1 MIKFEKILALT
12 DGSQNS
18 RSALRYA
25 ITLSRKFGSEL
36 DILLVIEDIPAYVSL
51 EVDESFL
58 SRLQDS
64 MRQEIE
70 ACIGYCRNVGVKA
83 HGVVRHGVPY
93 EEITNY
99 AREKDIDLI
108 VMATHGHTGLS
119 HILLGS
125 VAEKVI
131 HHAPCP
137 VLTTRIDDQSREWDI
152 EREEVEQA

>member
-1 MIKFEKILALT
+1 MIKFKKILALT

-25 ITLSRKFGSEL
+25 ITVSKKFASEL

-51 EVDESFL
+51 EVDEGFL
-58 SRLQDS
+58 ERVQES
-64 MRQEIE
+64 MRREIE
-70 ACIGYCRNVGVKA
+70 ACISFCRNVGVSA
-83 HGVVRHGVPY
+83 NGVIRHGVPY
-93 EEITNY
+93 EEITAY
-99 AREKDIDLI
+99 AREHDVDLI
-108 VMATHGHTGLS
+108 VMATHGHTGLA

-137 VLTTRIDDQSREWDI
+137 VLTTRIDDQSRDWDI
-152 EREEVEQA
+152 DTEA

>member
-25 ITLSRKFGSEL
+25 ITVARKFEASL
-36 DILLVIEDIPAYVSL
+36 DVLLVIEDMPPYISL
-51 EVDESFL
+51 EIDDEFIFKI
-58 SRLQDS
+58 QET
-64 MRQEIE
+64 MRQEVEDCIKFCQKSGIE
-70 ACIGYCRNVGVKA
+70 AQGII
-83 HGVVRHGVPY
+83 RHGVPY
-93 EEITNY
+93 EEITAY
-99 AREKDIDLI
+99 ARENDIDLI
-108 VMATHGHTGLS
+108 VLATHGHTGLS

-137 VLTTRIDDQSREWDI
+137 VLTTRIDADSRGWDI
-152 EREEVEQA
+152 ERENGE